1 MHRARAADE
10 RCQHW
15 SCDKR
20 AAASTPPGRGD
31 RDFARRVADAAP
43 SAERDPPRA
52 SASTR
57 EGRTDP
63 DAARK
68 QVLPSSVSQ
77 LTSSNRRFGSFHYL
91 HFVSSESSRPAAVRL
106 AQSFSSV
113 RLRTSQ
119 GLRRTNTARQPLS
132 RTPERAR
139 ASASCPLDRLQHT
152 RRHGAWQDY
161 QHRLLAVKTARQCAR
176 ACKSAMKPGS
186 RERAS
191 AGPARADGESL

>member
-52 SASTR
+52 SAST
-57 EGRTDP
+57 EGPTPTTPRRT
-63 DAARK
+63 RK
-68 QVLPSSVSQ
+68 FFRRRFHNSHVQNEDSVIFIIY
-77 LTSSNRRFGSFHYL
+77 TSSRATAPVPRPCDLLSPSARSDCEHHRDCAEQTRRD
-91 HFVSSESSRPAAVRL
+91 
-106 AQSFSSV
+106 
-113 RLRTSQ
+113 
-119 GLRRTNTARQPLS
+119 S